1 METESAV
8 TPNVEREIAIDLVK
22 HGLPAAP
29 VVILIGGLARGWAG
43 ALSAAL
49 AVGIVLVNF
58 LIAAAVMTRA
68 AKHGP
73 GAIGGAALGSYV
85 VRLAVIVIA
94 LALLRHESWIDLPT
108 LGFVLVGTYLGLLFW
123 EAKYV
128 SLTLAAPG
136 LRPAGPGPAGER

>member
-1 METESAV
+1 VETEPAV
-8 TPNVEREIAIDLVK
+8 TPNVEREIALDLVK
-22 HGLPAAP
+22 HGLPVAP
-29 VVILIGGLARGWAG
+29 VVILIGGLVGGWAG
-43 ALSAAL
+43 AASAAL

-58 LIAAAVMTRA
+58 LIAAAIMTRA

-94 LALLRHESWIDLPT
+94 LALLRHESWINLPV

>member
-1 METESAV
+1 METEPAV
-8 TPNVEREIAIDLVK
+8 TPNVEREIALDLVK
-22 HGLPAAP
+22 HGLPVAP
-29 VVILIGGLARGWAG
+29 VVILIGGLVGGWAG
-43 ALSAAL
+43 AASAAL
-49 AVGIVLVNF
+49 AVAIVLVNF

-85 VRLAVIVIA
+85 VRLVVIVIA
-94 LALLRHESWIDLPT
+94 LALLRHESWINLPV